1 MLASKAFHL
10 SKSTYSL
17 FKALLP
23 VKSRK
28 FLVNSRTQIL
38 ELSKR
43 VQAIKE
49 SPTLAVT
56 ARAAKLKAEG
66 RDIIGL
72 GAGEPDFDT
81 PQHIKD
87 AAKKAIDNGF
97 TKYTPVGGIPGLKKA
112 VVEKFKRENG
122 FDYTVNEVIVGVG
135 GKQCIF
141 NLALAVLNAGD
152 EVVIPA
158 PYWVS
163 YADIAIVAEAKPV
176 IVECGI
182 EQDFKLTPAQLE
194 ASITPQTRLF
204 FINSPSNPTGS
215 VYTLEELQALGDVL
229 KKHPRVLVATDDMYE
244 HVNLTGIPFVNI
256 LNATPELKDRT
267 IVLNGVSKAYS
278 MTGWRIGYAAGP
290 AKIIKAMEILQSQST
305 SNPTSI
311 SQVAAQA
318 ALEGDQGCIEPM
330 LKAFRER
337 HEFVI
342 NRFNQIPGL
351 KCIRAG
357 GAFYA
362 FPDAREAITKLH
374 AAGKIK
380 EPTDL
385 ALSDYLLESV
395 GVAVVPGSAFGAEG
409 YFRISFA
416 TSMDNLRN
424 ALDRIEKALMP

>member
-1 MLASKAFHL
+1 M
-10 SKSTYSL
+10 
-17 FKALLP
+17 
-23 VKSRK
+23 
-28 FLVNSRTQIL
+28 
-38 ELSKR
+38 ELSRR

-56 ARAAKLKAEG
+56 ARAARLKAEG

-87 AAKKAIDNGF
+87 AAKQAIDNGF

-112 VVEKFKRENG
+112 IVDKFKRENG
-122 FDYTVNEVIVGVG
+122 FDYAVNEVIVGVG

-141 NLALAVLNAGD
+141 NLALAVLDSGD
-152 EVVIPA
+152 EVIIPA

-163 YADIAIVAEAKPV
+163 YADIAMVAEAKPIV
-176 IVECGI
+176 VECGI
-182 EQDFKLTPAQLE
+182 EQGFKLTAEQL
-194 ASITPQTRLF
+194 AAAITPQTKLF
-204 FINSPSNPTGS
+204 FINSPSNPTGV
-215 VYTLEELQALGDVL
+215 VYTLDELRALAEVL
-229 KKHPRVLVATDDMYE
+229 KHHPRILIATDDMYE
-244 HVNLTGIPFVNI
+244 HVNLTGKPFVNI
-256 LNATPELKDRT
+256 LNAAPELKSRI
-267 IVLNGVSKAYS
+267 IVMNGVSKAYS

-290 AKIIKAMEILQSQST
+290 AHIIKAMEILQSQST

-330 LKAFRER
+330 VRAFRER
-337 HEFVI
+337 HAFVVR
-342 NRFNQIPGL
+342 RFNEIPGL
-351 KCIRAG
+351 KCIEAG

-362 FPDAREAITKLH
+362 FPDARQAIADLH
-374 AAGKIK
+374 ARGRIQQ
-380 EPTDL
+380 PTDL
-385 ALSDYLLESV
+385 ALADYLLESV

-416 TSMDNLRN
+416 TSMDNLKN
-424 ALDRIEKALMP
+424 ALDRIAKALA